1 MKCFRCGKGNMT
13 PQHTEMRSEIRGEA
27 VLVSTEAMVC
37 SKCGF
42 QTLTDEQSAEYTLR
56 SADRYRESKGLLT
69 GKELKAIRERLGMNQ
84 LAFASFLKVGV
95 ASVKRWELG
104 LIQDQAMDELIRLR
118 TDIRRA
124 ERNLEELRARL
135 AKVDSG
141 RAAPVEFPLPPRHRL
156 KMRWEEWE
164 GAAMPFDEDTCFGA

>member
-13 PQHTEMRSEIRGEA
+13 PQDTEMRSEIRGET

-56 SADRYRESKGLLT
+56 SADRYRETKGLLT

-84 LAFASFLKVGV
+84 VAFAAFLKVGV

-104 LIQDQAMDELIRLR
+104 LVQDQAMDELIRLR
-118 TDIRRA
+118 TDVRRA
-124 ERNLEELRARL
+124 ERNLEDLRARL
-135 AKVDSG
+135 AKAGSG
-141 RAAPVEFPLPPRHRL
+141 PPSPVEIPVLPRQRP